1 MLITG
6 GFVSGITNQLFNL
19 ISQQPDI
26 DKTYLYA
33 KDQYEAKYQFLVNK
47 RESIGLKH
55 FNDSKAFIEYSNDTG
70 DIYKNTEECNPK
82 KKRKILIVFDD
93 MIGDILSNKNRI
105 QY

>member
-33 KDQYEAKYQFLVNK
+33 KDPYEAKYQFLVNK
-47 RESIGLKH
+47 RERTGLKK
-55 FNDSKAFIEYSNDTG
+55 FNDSKVFIEYSNDTG
-70 DIYKNTEECNPK
+70 DIYRNIEECNPK

-93 MIGDILSNKNRI
+93 MIGDILSNKN
-105 QY
+105 

>member
-26 DKTYLYA
+26 DKTYLHA

-70 DIYKNTEECNPK
+70 DIYRNIEECNPK

-93 MIGDILSNKNRI
+93 MIGDILSNKN
-105 QY
+105 